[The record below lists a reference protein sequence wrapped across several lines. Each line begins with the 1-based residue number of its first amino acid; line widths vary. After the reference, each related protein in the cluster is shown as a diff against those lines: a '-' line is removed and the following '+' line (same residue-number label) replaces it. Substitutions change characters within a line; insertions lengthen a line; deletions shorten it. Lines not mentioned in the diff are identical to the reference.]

1 MYAYKNEH
9 FTDCNKCSGDDCDT
23 DGFMNHSGTMGENES
38 FMNHI
43 GTEGENESFSPGP
56 FPFPDNNA

>member
-1 MYAYKNEH
+1 MLIRPDG
-9 FTDCNKCSGDDCDT
+9 DC
-23 DGFMNHSGTMGENES
+23 DGFMNNSGTGGENES